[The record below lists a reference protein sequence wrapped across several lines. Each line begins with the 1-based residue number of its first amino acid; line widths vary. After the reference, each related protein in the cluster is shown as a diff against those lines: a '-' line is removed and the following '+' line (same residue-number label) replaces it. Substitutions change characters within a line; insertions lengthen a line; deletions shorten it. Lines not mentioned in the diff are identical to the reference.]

1 MIKDAKKIQTMLHEM
16 VETPSVVRITE
27 EDVKLFREGLIASD
41 CRCPAS
47 DPQAFVKVIEQ
58 LEKERLDILNVH
70 DGVQKMLIYV
80 YDTQEPCL
88 MMDDMSLL
96 HAFVEKESH
105 IEHKWGLGI
114 WKSDE
119 IRVVVVYQD
128 AVVDFD
134 FFGSTDIGL
143 NQDVWI
149 GTQFPW
155 WAPITL
161 QPQIKV
167 KVGNEK
173 FVYVSIEDAPKVIE
187 GEKELI
193 SPQDFK
199 RISDWI
205 LLNKQI
211 LLDYWKNV
219 FATPTLIRKLKIL
232 E

>member
-1 MIKDAKKIQTMLHEM
+1 MTKDAEKIQTLLHEM

-27 EDVKLFREGLIASD
+27 EDVKLFTEGLIASD

-58 LEKERLDILNVH
+58 LEKERQEILNVH
-70 DGVQKMLIYV
+70 DGIEKMLIYV
-80 YDTQEPCL
+80 YDTQEPRL

-128 AVVDFD
+128 VVVDFD

-173 FVYVSIEDAPKVIE
+173 FVYVSIEDVPKVIE

-219 FATPTLIRKLKIL
+219 FSTPTLIRKLKIL

>member
-1 MIKDAKKIQTMLHEM
+1 MIKDAKQIQALLHEM

-27 EDVKLFREGLIASD
+27 EDVKLFTEGLIASD

-47 DPQAFVKVIEQ
+47 DSQAFVKVIEQ

>member
-1 MIKDAKKIQTMLHEM
+1 MIKDAEKIQTLLHEM

-27 EDVKLFREGLIASD
+27 EDIKLFTEGLIASD
-41 CRCPAS
+41 CRCSAS
-47 DPQAFVKVIEQ
+47 DPQAFVKVIEE
-58 LEKERLDILNVH
+58 LEKERQEILNVH
-70 DGVQKMLIYV
+70 DGIEKMLIYV
-80 YDTQEPCL
+80 YDTQEPRL

-128 AVVDFD
+128 VVVDFD

-173 FVYVSIEDAPKVIE
+173 FVYVSIEDVPKVIE

-219 FATPTLIRKLKIL
+219 FSTPTLIRKLKIL